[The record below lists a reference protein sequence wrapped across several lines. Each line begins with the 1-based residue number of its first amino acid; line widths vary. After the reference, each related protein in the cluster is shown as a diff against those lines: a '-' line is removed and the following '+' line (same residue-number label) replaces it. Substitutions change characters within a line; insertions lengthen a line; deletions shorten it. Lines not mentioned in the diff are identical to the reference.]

1 MRSSSSSTFTS
12 FKWTLTGSCGRQ
24 RLLQL
29 EFASAPRGVSGSGC
43 CFGRRARAC
52 GSFAGGALFWAFCHI
67 YYTTAVTTR
76 AARWKQAGRPLQGT
90 AFPSQWTGSSPV
102 VGWGSSSAQGET
114 AVTPV
119 FDSDTCVSRVF
130 LPFSAAWGAGYAQ
143 APCSRTCLSFPPT
156 GSLFLWCCFS
166 SHPPAVTSYDV
177 TAPTPHGLGPAAPLL
192 VALSFGHSAIFT
204 ILLQ

>member
-1 MRSSSSSTFTS
+1 MEGNVFSRWSSRAHLEGSRVRAVALGDGLGPAAPLLVALS
-12 FKWTLTGSCGRQ
+12 FGH
-24 RLLQL
+24 
-29 EFASAPRGVSGSGC
+29 SAI
-43 CFGRRARAC
+43 F
-52 GSFAGGALFWAFCHI
+52 

-114 AVTPV
+114 AVTPI

-130 LPFSAAWGAGYAQ
+130 LPFSAAWGTGYAQ

-156 GSLFLWCCFS
+156 GSLFCGVVFL
-166 SHPPAVTSYDV
+166 
-177 TAPTPHGLGPAAPLL
+177 PTLPRWRLMTPRRPRPTGSGLRLL
-192 VALSFGHSAIFT
+192 CWWRSLLGILPYFT